1 MDLSVTEQLYKC
13 LGFHYT
19 HPAMRVGKAGLN
31 TRGRKKTKSAACL
44 CELAADRSG
53 NRCRGEVRLDIEVL
67 HFHTVYRGL
76 CSANGVDQINI
87 IDGELL

>member
-1 MDLSVTEQLYKC
+1 
-13 LGFHYT
+13 
-19 HPAMRVGKAGLN
+19 MRVGKAGLN

-87 IDGELL
+87 IDGELLELTSRFHGKTQRAIFGFL